1 MTIDDDNEVKQLV
14 ENTKEHVSSAIQIVE
29 SEDRARGLYTLQLVP
44 DSLLEYPKFSGCD
57 TRCYFTFEGRISAAS
72 SPTKYPE

>member
-1 MTIDDDNEVKQLV
+1 MVTVLASAELSSSGSLYNEVKQLV

-44 DSLLEYPKFSGCD
+44 DSLLEYP
-57 TRCYFTFEGRISAAS
+57 
-72 SPTKYPE
+72 